1 MRTGDYK
8 QTHSELVALIDSP
21 PVWLWSAVLLLAL
34 IAAPFLLN
42 SYALSF
48 LMIILITVTGALGL
62 NILTGYTG
70 LISLG
75 HVGFLVTG
83 AYAYA
88 VLVSKYQMPPPVGFL
103 GAGVIVRQG
112 DRSQVHGLTSAACAF
127 FAACVGIVCGAGHW
141 PIALTALALAF
152 LLLTFGRR
160 TERWLHHAL
169 GGKDYPHNSEAVPPQ
184 SSEAGPHQPGK

>member
-1 MRTGDYK
+1 MADW
-8 QTHSELVALIDSP
+8 SEIILRLGAATLAGCAIGLDRDLRGKPIGLKTLGLVSLSTAT
-21 PVWLWSAVLLLAL
+21 VVLLAL
-34 IAAPFLLN
+34 HAVQPGQFTDAVSRVIQG
-42 SYALSF
+42 
-48 LMIILITVTGALGL
+48 V
-62 NILTGYTG
+62 LTG
-70 LISLG
+70 
-75 HVGFLVTG
+75 
-83 AYAYA
+83 
-88 VLVSKYQMPPPVGFL
+88 VGFL
-103 GAGVIVRQG
+103 GAVVIVRQG